1 MNLNINLKAENT
13 YDAIVVGSGI
23 SGGWAAKELTE
34 KGLKVLLLERGMN
47 IEHIKDYDGAMKNPW
62 DVKHAGRLTEEM
74 KASHPVQKRD
84 YPYNEVTEKWWVNDL
99 ECPYTEVK
107 RFDWY
112 RGFHVGGKS
121 LMWGRQSYR
130 FGDVNFEENSKDG
143 YGNDWP
149 IRYKDLSSWY
159 DYAERFAGISG
170 QNEGLEGI
178 LPDGQFLPPMDLNIV
193 EKSVKES
200 IKQKWGNE
208 RLLTIGRVANLT
220 VPHNGRGSCQ
230 YRNLCSRGC
239 PFGAYFST
247 QSSTLPAAMDTGNLT
262 LRPYSIVNHIIYDKD
277 TKKAK
282 GVAVIDA
289 LTNKTMEFY
298 AKIVFVNG
306 STLGTTFILLNST
319 SEAHPTGLGN
329 GSGQL
334 GHNLMDHHFRCGAN
348 GEFEGFDKYYTYGRR
363 ANGFYI
369 PRFRNV
375 GNDKRDYLRGFG
387 YQGSAS
393 RQNWQNDVAE
403 LSFGADFKQK
413 MTTPGGWKMGFG
425 GFGEMLPYY
434 ENRVYIDQNKKDK
447 WGQPV
452 LAIDCEYKENEKK
465 MRTDMMNDA
474 AEMLEAAGAK
484 NIKTYDNDCYPG
496 MAIHE
501 MGTARMGK
509 DPKTSVLNEWNQ
521 MHEVKN
527 VFVTDGACMPSIGC
541 QNPSLTFMALT
552 ARAADFAVKE
562 LKKGNL

>member
-413 MTTPGGWKMGFG
+413 MTTPGAWKMGFG

-509 DPKTSVLNEWNQ
+509 DPKTSVL
-521 MHEVKN
+521 
-527 VFVTDGACMPSIGC
+527 
-541 QNPSLTFMALT
+541 
-552 ARAADFAVKE
+552 
-562 LKKGNL
+562 